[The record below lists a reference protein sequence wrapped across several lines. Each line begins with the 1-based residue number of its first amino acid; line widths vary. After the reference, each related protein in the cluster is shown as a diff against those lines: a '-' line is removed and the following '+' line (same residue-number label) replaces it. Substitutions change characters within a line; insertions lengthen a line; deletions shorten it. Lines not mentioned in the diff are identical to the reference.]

1 MFMLLRTMNGNKCGS
16 ASLYVQSSVR
26 VAIIIVPVCSPVVTF
41 TLLRVV
47 FQKKVWLS
55 LLECAMA
62 HRAIAAATICRSEA
76 GGVARHSKEEGE
88 HVIQSAW
95 DLPFR
100 GLVLSGTCTAAPCT
114 FPILKVGGSFKVYG
128 SEGSTSDDD
137 LVEKLDELEREA
149 EIAFQHELDAAYE
162 QERLEE
168 AEIAFQQEL
177 DAAYEQETLKEQE
190 LASVNPVQESDAS
203 DDETTSGS
211 MWEESDAASGA
222 VPSGGIKQATSKARA
237 PNPGQDSDAAYGGAA
252 SGGMIRATSNAKTAS
267 PRLFLGNGSRKD
279 QPKRQSGGSFKRYGS
294 EGPALSCVQLRR
306 WIPKVG
312 GAFNPYGS
320 EGPTPGEAR
329 AEGLEN
335 DAGSA
340 INLRGVNTSKAASAS
355 GRPVS
360 WIRPKALPARY
371 REYKPTLRLVPKSG
385 TSSASLLV
393 PKAAFAAY
401 REAIGTSSA
410 SSSTAI
416 QRPCCSCQGQVM
428 LDEDERVCRLCQG
441 RLHTKCA
448 NSGLCQQCAED
459 DIPSFAS
466 EYTQPE
472 GHESTEEEELEDF
485 EEGEPFVLEERIGR
499 GLAEEEVLSD
509 EEEYEDVEEEVLSD
523 EEESE
528 DVEHTDIVQSDDPE
542 RVEQVEYREMHS
554 DEFYVW
560 LNKQP

>member
-1 MFMLLRTMNGNKCGS
+1 
-16 ASLYVQSSVR
+16 
-26 VAIIIVPVCSPVVTF
+26 
-41 TLLRVV
+41 
-47 FQKKVWLS
+47 
-55 LLECAMA
+55 MA
-62 HRAIAAATICRSEA
+62 HRGSAAATICRSEA

-100 GLVLSGTCTAAPCT
+100 GLVLSGKCTAAPCT

-128 SEGSTSDDD
+128 SEGPTSDDD
-137 LVEKLDELEREA
+137 LVENLEELEREA

-211 MWEESDAASGA
+211 MWEESDVASGA

-237 PNPGQDSDAAYGGAA
+237 PNPGQDSDAASGGAA

-335 DAGSA
+335 DAGAA
-340 INLRGVNTSKAASAS
+340 INLRGINTSKAASAS

-360 WIRPKALPARY
+360 WIEAKAVPARREKKGPKAIPARH
-371 REYKPTLRLVPKSG
+371 EYKPTLRLVPESS
-385 TSSASLLV
+385 TSSPSLLV
-393 PKAAFAAY
+393 PKAAFAAH
-401 REAIGTSSA
+401 RTSSA
-410 SSSTAI
+410 SSSTA
-416 QRPCCSCQGQVM
+416 RPCCSCQGQVM
-428 LDEDERVCRLCQG
+428 LDEDERVCWLCQG

-448 NSGLCQQCAED
+448 HSGRCQQCAED
-459 DIPSFAS
+459 DVTSASS

-509 EEEYEDVEEEVLSD
+509 EEE
-523 EEESE
+523 SE

-542 RVEQVEYREMHS
+542 RVERVEYREMHS
-554 DEFYVW
+554 DAFYVW
-560 LNKQP
+560 LNMQP

>member
-1 MFMLLRTMNGNKCGS
+1 
-16 ASLYVQSSVR
+16 
-26 VAIIIVPVCSPVVTF
+26 
-41 TLLRVV
+41 
-47 FQKKVWLS
+47 
-55 LLECAMA
+55 MA
-62 HRAIAAATICRSEA
+62 HRGSAAATICRSEA

-190 LASVNPVQESDAS
+190 IASVNSVQESDAS

-237 PNPGQDSDAAYGGAA
+237 PNPGQDSDAASGGAA

-401 REAIGTSSA
+401 REAIGTSTA

-428 LDEDERVCRLCQG
+428 LDEDERVCWICEG
-441 RLHTKCA
+441 RLHMKCA
-448 NSGLCQQCAED
+448 NSGLFCQQCAED

-509 EEEYEDVEEEVLSD
+509 EEEYEDVEP
-523 EEESE
+523 
-528 DVEHTDIVQSDDPE
+528 TDIVQDEQPE
-542 RVEQVEYREMHS
+542 RVERVVVEYIELNERPEIVKR
-554 DEFYVW
+554 DVTPLEFLEW
-560 LNKQP
+560 LYMQPV